1 MRTLHKILHTLK
13 HRQQVRMRPIVLILM
28 TLTLLTA
35 SPSPA
40 VGLAET
46 TFTAYL
52 PLISVPDTRVL
63 LGYDLRVSQGTRA
76 EALLPALPATWA
88 RAGDLVWD
96 AIEPQRGAYSWE
108 AAAALEANIRRLRA
122 AGVEPVV
129 LVQIAPVW
137 ARRLPGRTCSPVAPE
152 AYADLARFAAA
163 AAARYRSGDLAV
175 RYWQFWNEPDF
186 TPAISD
192 SKGIG
197 CWNTGVAP
205 WYGGDAYGAA
215 LRVFANAVRSV
226 NPGAQIIGGNF
237 AHFWPDDRLTL
248 GFLRGM
254 IEGGGLACDIIG
266 FSGYTRWGSAE
277 RMVLKA
283 QSLRRTLAAYGLEQT
298 PLAAMEVADV
308 CPEGQPC
315 PPGYQQTQAN
325 YAARIYA
332 LAIAIN
338 LRGILWYTLLEQ
350 GAGFQHSHLAD
361 VGSNGVTP
369 RPAFYAYRNA
379 ALLLQGAS
387 YVGPPLNDVRFDQEG
402 VPHMLHFITR
412 DGVPLYVFWRPTAQ
426 DEAGWGLVVPSG
438 QRATCISRLE
448 RPTPLTV
455 DCSDRR
461 GDGLIR
467 FTVSD
472 APVYIRLGS

>member
-1 MRTLHKILHTLK
+1 MRL
-13 HRQQVRMRPIVLILM
+13 IVLIFIVLM
-28 TLTLLTA
+28 FLSL
-35 SPSPA
+35 SSPA
-40 VGLAET
+40 VDSEET
-46 TFTAYL
+46 TFITYL
-52 PLISVPDTRVL
+52 PLVGAPDTRVL
-63 LGYDLRVSQGTRA
+63 LGYDLRVHQGRRA
-76 EALLPALPATWA
+76 ESLLPAIPATWA

-96 AIEPQRGAYSWE
+96 AIEPQRGVYAWE
-108 AAAALEANIRRLRA
+108 AAAALEENIRRLRA
-122 AGVEPVV
+122 VGVEPVV
-129 LVQIAPVW
+129 LVQIAPEW
-137 ARRLPGRTCSPVAPE
+137 ARRFPGRTCSPVAPE
-152 AYADLARFAAA
+152 AYPDLARFAAA
-163 AAARYRSGDLAV
+163 AAARYHSGDRAV

-186 TPAISD
+186 TPAVAD
-192 SKGIG
+192 GKGIG

-237 AHFWPDDRLTL
+237 AHFWPDDRQTL

-254 IEGGGLACDIIG
+254 IETGGLTCDIIG

-277 RMVLKA
+277 RMTLKA
-283 QSLRRTLAAYGLEQT
+283 QSLRRMLAAYGLGWM
-298 PLAAMEVADV
+298 PLAAVEVAEV

-315 PPGYQQTQAN
+315 PPNYYQMQAN

-332 LAIAIN
+332 LAIALN

-361 VGSNGVTP
+361 VTSNGVTP

-387 YVGPPLNDVRFDQEG
+387 YAGPPLIDTPFDREG
-402 VPHMLHFITR
+402 VPHMLHFIAR
-412 DGVPLYVFWRPTAQ
+412 DGAPLYVFWRPTAQ
-426 DEAGWGLVVPSG
+426 DEAGWGLVVSPG

-448 RPTPLTV
+448 RPTPLAT
-455 DCSDRR
+455 DCSDRE

-467 FTVSD
+467 FDVSD
-472 APVYIRLGS
+472 APIYIRLEL

>member
-1 MRTLHKILHTLK
+1 MRL
-13 HRQQVRMRPIVLILM
+13 IVLIFFIVLM
-28 TLTLLTA
+28 FLSLL
-35 SPSPA
+35 SPVVDSE
-40 VGLAET
+40 ET
-46 TFTAYL
+46 TFIAYL
-52 PLISVPDTRVL
+52 PLVSAPDTRVL
-63 LGYDLRVSQGTRA
+63 LGYDLRVHQGMRA
-76 EALLPALPATWA
+76 ESLLPAIPATWA

-96 AIEPQRGAYSWE
+96 VIESQRGTYAWE

-129 LVQIAPVW
+129 VVQIAPVW

-152 AYADLARFAAA
+152 AYPDLARFAAA
-163 AAARYRSGDLAV
+163 AAARYHSGDLAV

-186 TPAISD
+186 TPAIADTMGS
-192 SKGIG
+192 G

-205 WYGGDAYGAA
+205 WYGGDKYGEA

-237 AHFWPDDRLTL
+237 AHFWPDDRQTL

-254 IEGGGLACDIIG
+254 IETGGLACDIIG

-277 RMVLKA
+277 RMTLKA
-283 QSLRRTLAAYGLEQT
+283 QSLRRTLAAYGLGWM
-298 PLAAMEVADV
+298 PLAAMEVAEV

-315 PPGYQQTQAN
+315 PPDYYQMQAN

-332 LAIAIN
+332 LAIAMN

-350 GAGFQHSHLAD
+350 GPGFQSSHLAD
-361 VGSNGVTP
+361 VSSNGVTP

-379 ALLLQGAS
+379 ALLLQDAS
-387 YVGPPLNDVRFDQEG
+387 YVGPPLTNVRFDQDG
-402 VPHMLHFITR
+402 VVQTLRFTAR
-412 DGVPLYVFWRPTAQ
+412 DGALLYVFWRPATQ
-426 DEAGWGLVVPSG
+426 DEAGWGLVVSPG

-448 RPTPLTV
+448 RPTPLAT
-455 DCSDRR
+455 DCSDKE
-461 GDGLIR
+461 GDGLIG
-467 FTVSD
+467 FNVSD
-472 APVYIRLGS
+472 APIYIRLEP